1 MSIVW
6 KYLDKRT
13 AAVEALKDYP
23 SMQFILENTDKN
35 IEAEQDKMTSLGSPN
50 MDGMPH
56 GHNPTA
62 GEDRLIDGIEKIDV
76 LKERYRQAVEY
87 MQWFKPAWNELSED
101 EQFILEN
108 FYLAGNEYGSGAVDT
123 IAERFHVE
131 RSSAYNKKN
140 RALKHLTVLLYGKE

>member
-23 SMQFILENTDKN
+23 SMQFILENTDRN
-35 IEAEQDKMTSLGSPN
+35 IAVEQDRMTSLGSPN
-50 MDGMPH
+50 LDGMPH
-56 GHNPTA
+56 GHNPNAT
-62 GEDRLIDGIEKIDV
+62 EDRILDGIEKIDV

-101 EQFILEN
+101 ERFILEN
-108 FYLAGNEYGSGAVDT
+108 FYLGPNEYGSGAIDY

-131 RSSAYNKKN
+131 RTTAYNKKN
-140 RALKHLTVLLYGKE
+140 KALNHLTVLLYGKE